1 MLGRNSMSE
10 LTPHVVIIAG
20 PNGAGKT
27 THAELLLKVI
37 HVNTFVN
44 ADYIARGLSG
54 LNTESV
60 NFEAGRIMLGRIH
73 ELAERKESF
82 AFETTLSSRSFAYFL
97 CQLKQ
102 NGYQIS
108 LFYFSLSSA
117 NLAYRRVRHRVKMG
131 GHNIPQKTI
140 TRRYYRSLKNLFDLY
155 MDIAD
160 NWLVFD
166 NSGSKTAKFVALSS
180 NQKMHIFR
188 AKTWQK
194 IKLLAQHT
202 R

>member
-1 MLGRNSMSE
+1 MSAVK
-10 LTPHVVIIAG
+10 PHVVVIAG

-27 THAELLLKVI
+27 THAELLLKTV

-44 ADYIARGLSG
+44 ADYIAKGLSG
-54 LNTESV
+54 INTESV
-60 NFEAGRIMLGRIH
+60 NFEAGRIMLKRIH

-97 CQLKQ
+97 RQLKQ
-102 NGYQIS
+102 NGYQIT
-108 LFYFSLSSA
+108 LYYFSLSSA
-117 NLAYRRVRHRVKMG
+117 SLAYRRVRHRVKMG
-131 GHNIPQKTI
+131 GHDIPQKII

-194 IKLLAQHT
+194 IKLLAQQN